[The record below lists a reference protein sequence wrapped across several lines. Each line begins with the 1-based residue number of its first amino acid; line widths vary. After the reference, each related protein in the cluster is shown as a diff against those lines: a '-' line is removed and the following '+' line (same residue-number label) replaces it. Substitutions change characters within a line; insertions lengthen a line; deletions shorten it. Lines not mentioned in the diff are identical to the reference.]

1 MPLILLMV
9 KTYIKLRFSKDEKQ
23 KMRIL
28 AVQNRMGIG
37 DMVIFLPFIEAISK
51 KYDTPVSILVK
62 ESSKAIQFLKY
73 NKTIDQ
79 IIILDRGNQIKNGKH
94 DGIVGSFNLVKDLK
108 KFNFEKIF
116 IFNSS
121 FRFNI
126 IARTAGIKNIYQ
138 YPLFQKKN
146 QHIINTA
153 KKFLKKE
160 LSLEI
165 ESDPTIL
172 IDDKLIK
179 HSKSKYKI
187 NNEEINILLGIGG
200 SGPTKRIPAK
210 TFIDFMNLA
219 TEKYKCKFFLATGKN
234 IDEQKILHEILDT
247 NLRDKCYPLD
257 ELNLN
262 EILPIIKNC
271 NISICNDSSFSH
283 LSSGLGIKTI
293 ILMADT
299 PLLYGNYS
307 PRMFPII
314 PDGEKTVTHNTLGK
328 NRINPRKIFEQLIK
342 LLN

>member
-1 MPLILLMV
+1 M
-9 KTYIKLRFSKDEKQ
+9 K
-23 KMRIL
+23 IL

-51 KYDTPVSILVK
+51 KFDTPVSILVK
-62 ESSKAIQFLKY
+62 DSSKAIQFLKY
-73 NKTIDQ
+73 NKAIDQ
-79 IIILDRGNQIKNGKH
+79 IIILDRGNKIKNGNH
-94 DGIVGSFNLVKDLK
+94 DGIVGSFNLIKDLK
-108 KFNFEKIF
+108 KYNFDKIF

-126 IARTAGIKNIYQ
+126 IARTSGIKDIYQ
-138 YPLFQKKN
+138 YPLFHKKN

-153 KKFLKKE
+153 KKFLKRE
-160 LSLEI
+160 LSLEV
-165 ESDPTIL
+165 ESDPKIL

-179 HSKSKYKI
+179 ESKSKYKI
-187 NNEEINILLGIGG
+187 DNEEINILLGIGG

-210 TFIDFMNLA
+210 IFIDFMNL
-219 TEKYKCKFFLATGKN
+219 TVKKYKCKFFLATGKN
-234 IDEQKILHEILDT
+234 TDEQKILHEILDT
-247 NLRDKCYPLD
+247 KLKDKCYPLD
-257 ELNLN
+257 DLSLN

-307 PRMFPII
+307 PTMFPII
-314 PDGEKTVTHNTLGK
+314 PDGENTVTHNTLGK